1 MSMCRKSS
9 RRMIGCAYLLG
20 CAAVL
25 QGFTVSQADSRFM
38 KMAAKANMTEAHL
51 GQMAEAQASHKAVK
65 DFGQTLSMDH
75 TNAYE
80 ALTVLANKTGEA
92 IPKAIEHHRT
102 IESLKHLRG
111 KAFDRAFTQDEIQSH
126 KAAIA
131 AFRKE
136 AEHGENP
143 DVKAWAKTVIPT
155 LEGHLRTAETL
166 AKQVQSGK

>member
-1 MSMCRKSS
+1 MLMCRKNFVKT
-9 RRMIGCAYLLG
+9 IGCAALLS
-20 CAAVL
+20 CATVV
-25 QGFTVSQADSRFM
+25 QGFAMNQADGRFM
-38 KMAAKANMTEAHL
+38 KMAALANMTEAHL

-75 TNAYE
+75 TTAYE

-92 IPKAIEHHRT
+92 IPKAIGHDRT
-102 IESLKHLRG
+102 IENLKHLRG
-111 KAFDRAFTQDEIQSH
+111 KAFDRAFTQDEIRSH

-131 AFRKE
+131 AFQNE

-143 DVKAWAKTVIPT
+143 DVKAWAKMVIPT

-166 AKQVQSGK
+166 AKQMRSGK

>member
-1 MSMCRKSS
+1 MLIRRKNF
-9 RRMIGCAYLLG
+9 MKLIGCAALLG
-20 CAAVL
+20 FAAVL
-25 QGFTVSQADSRFM
+25 QGFAVNQADGRFM

-92 IPKAIEHHRT
+92 IPKAIGHDRT
-102 IESLKHLRG
+102 IESLKHLKG
-111 KAFDRAFTQDEIQSH
+111 KAFDRAFTQDEVQSH

-131 AFRKE
+131 AFRNE

-143 DVKAWAKTVIPT
+143 DVKAWAKAVIPT